1 MPCADKT
8 CCSTIV
14 GPTSTGQLRSPAHS
28 LDHWVAFAIRA
39 VSDGDSAKH
48 SRNLMTGCL
57 QTLEYPD
64 HRPSK
69 KPASHSGNDADQQQ
83 W

>member
-28 LDHWVAFAIRA
+28 LDHWVAFAIRCRERRRQRQA
-39 VSDGDSAKH
+39 LSQLDDRMLVDIGI
-48 SRNLMTGCL
+48 SRS
-57 QTLEYPD
+57 QAIEEA
-64 HRPSK
+64 SK
-69 KPASHSGNDADQQQ
+69 PFWK
-83 W
+83 